1 VCSSDLIKGGK
12 MSNQKITTSDTFEAA
27 FYLAIGAAI
36 LGAELIEEN
45 KKKICIFSLTG
56 ENLTQAQQDYFN
68 SKAYVN
74 IWDFRRCLTRINSL
88 VGSVKANEKKKASY
102 QGGNQ

>member
-1 VCSSDLIKGGK
+1 

-27 FYLAIGAAI
+27 FYLGHRSYNIRRRAYRR
-36 LGAELIEEN
+36 
-45 KKKICIFSLTG
+45 KQK
-56 ENLTQAQQDYFN
+56 ENLYISALPEKTSLKAQQEYFN

-88 VGSVKANEKKKASY
+88 VGSVKANEKKKASKQEARNDY
-102 QGGNQ
+102 NHNMST

>member
-1 VCSSDLIKGGK
+1 MVFPLKGGK
-12 MSNQKITTSDTFEAA
+12 MTIQKITTSDTYEAA
-27 FYLAIGAAI
+27 FYLVLGAAI

-45 KKKICIFSLTG
+45 KKKICIFSLSG
-56 ENLTQAQQDYFN
+56 ENLTKAQQEYFN

-88 VGSVKANEKKKASY
+88 VGSVKANEKKKSSQQEASK
-102 QGGNQ
+102 